1 MTRPRH
7 GALSRA
13 VSAHFSL
20 SPHLSA
26 RPFNKNGAFLQTAY
40 RRFHPRMAW
49 IYRVDQGRHLPAVA
63 QNDVRTDRRNLSKAG
78 WGRLQGRERHG
89 PEACLGRVGQDAQPR
104 SCRVRRTAH
113 TSKRRPSL
121 QGRTCSVPATG
132 PTLPP
137 RRKPAVAVAVALASA
152 GAGRSPA
159 SPLRR
164 TAVPGV
170 VPAATARPWFAVRR
184 RNRSVHR
191 CCRSRDGRAG

>member
-20 SPHLSA
+20 SPRLSA
-26 RPFNKNGAFLQTAY
+26 RPLQQEGGFSPDTSLMP
-40 RRFHPRMAW
+40 HPRMAW
-49 IYRVDQGRHLPAVA
+49 IYRVDQGRHLPTVA

-78 WGRLQGRERHG
+78 WVRLRGCPRHG

-113 TSKRRPSL
+113 TSKPRPSPH
-121 QGRTCSVPATG
+121 GRVDGVPRSRTHHAM
-132 PTLPP
+132 L
-137 RRKPAVAVAVALASA
+137 RNAAVASAVAVASA

-164 TAVPGV
+164 TAVPGA
-170 VPAATARPWFAVRR
+170 VPAAAARPWFPGRR
-184 RNRSVHR
+184 RSRSVHR
-191 CCRSRDGRAG
+191 CCRSRGGRAG